1 MKKRVSIAFAKA
13 MLLCCCLTAGSVMFG
28 QKDDTTRLRVRTL
41 GVSLLGTAF
50 YGAGITY
57 EQSFAESERSYW
69 YWRGSIS
76 YMIFDQSLFPI
87 VGAGYCR
94 AVSKSKKYFVGAGLN
109 AGAFIALDP
118 TPKELRN
125 YWDSTGFYGGNYV
138 YPVTWI
144 IVPELSI
151 GYMGKRW
158 FSKLQFTPIIPYE
171 KFGRNEFN
179 FFPWGGVTAGFR
191 FK

>member
-1 MKKRVSIAFAKA
+1 
-13 MLLCCCLTAGSVMFG
+13 MFG
-28 QKDDTTRLRVRTL
+28 QTNDTTLLRVRTI
-41 GVSLLGTAF
+41 GVSVMGTAF
-50 YGAGITY
+50 AGAGITY
-57 EQSFAESERSYW
+57 DHSLIQSEKDYW
-69 YWRGSIS
+69 YCRGAIS
-76 YMIFDQSLFPI
+76 CMIYDLDLFPL
-87 VGAGYCR
+87 VGTGYCR
-94 AVSKSKKYFVGAGLN
+94 SISKSKKFYAGAGLN
-109 AGAFIALDP
+109 IGALIARNP
-118 TPKELRN
+118 TPKALRD
-125 YWDSTGFYGGNYV
+125 YWDSIGFYGGNYV

-158 FSKLQFTPIIPYE
+158 FSKLQFTPMVPYE